1 MPNDREQNPGPEKEP
16 KYSFL
21 KETIKP
27 KPISGEKLFRQFVRI
42 AIYGVILGAFAC
54 VGFFA
59 LKPWAQEWF
68 RGTPD
73 TVSIPADEE
82 PDTEPAENEEPEQ
95 QTVPVLDAASGSE
108 IMDSM
113 YDLAEEGQ
121 KGIVTVKKAA
131 AAEQWGADNDQ
142 SARSVTGVIT
152 ADNGQELL
160 ILADNSICSDAQSWT
175 VTFADGSSYAASLKK
190 QDRNTGLAVFSVP
203 HSDISSAT
211 WNAVKV
217 SVLGN
222 SNLMTRGEQ
231 VIALGN
237 MFGYADGVGYGVISS
252 GTYKM
257 SLYDGDCDIIATDIA
272 AADGGTGVLL
282 NLNGEVIGLISPDIW
297 ADRGMNTA
305 NAYAISDIKTVIEL
319 LANGQ
324 SVPYIGIS
332 GTTVT
337 GQIQESQGMPEG
349 VYVIEVDPDS
359 PAMAAG
365 IQSGDVI
372 CEVSGQ
378 TVTNLGAYQR
388 AVLETET
395 GTQITIR
402 GMRQGAEGYVE
413 VKFTVTVGSKE

>member
-131 AAEQWGADNDQ
+131 AAEQWGADTDQ

-349 VYVIEVDPDS
+349 IYVIEVDPDS

-388 AVLETET
+388 AVLETEA

>member
-131 AAEQWGADNDQ
+131 TAEQWGADTDQ

-257 SLYDGDCDIIATDIA
+257 SLYDGDCDIIATDIT

>member
-82 PDTEPAENEEPEQ
+82 PDTEPAENEDPEQ

-131 AAEQWGADNDQ
+131 TAEQWGADTDQ

>member
-82 PDTEPAENEEPEQ
+82 PDTEPAENEDPEQ

-113 YDLAEEGQ
+113 YELAEEGQ

-131 AAEQWGADNDQ
+131 TAEQWGADTDQ

-237 MFGYADGVGYGVISS
+237 MFGYANGIGYGVISS

-388 AVLETET
+388 AVLETEA

>member
-1 MPNDREQNPGPEKEP
+1 M
-16 KYSFL
+16 
-21 KETIKP
+21 
-27 KPISGEKLFRQFVRI
+27 
-42 AIYGVILGAFAC
+42 
-54 VGFFA
+54 
-59 LKPWAQEWF
+59 
-68 RGTPD
+68 
-73 TVSIPADEE
+73 
-82 PDTEPAENEEPEQ
+82 
-95 QTVPVLDAASGSE
+95 
-108 IMDSM
+108 
-113 YDLAEEGQ
+113 
-121 KGIVTVKKAA
+121 KKAA

>member
-82 PDTEPAENEEPEQ
+82 PDTEPAENEDPEQ

-113 YDLAEEGQ
+113 YELAEEGQ

-131 AAEQWGADNDQ
+131 TAEQWGADTDQ

>member
-82 PDTEPAENEEPEQ
+82 PDTEPAENEDPEQ

-113 YDLAEEGQ
+113 YELAEEGQ

-131 AAEQWGADNDQ
+131 TAEQWGADNDQ